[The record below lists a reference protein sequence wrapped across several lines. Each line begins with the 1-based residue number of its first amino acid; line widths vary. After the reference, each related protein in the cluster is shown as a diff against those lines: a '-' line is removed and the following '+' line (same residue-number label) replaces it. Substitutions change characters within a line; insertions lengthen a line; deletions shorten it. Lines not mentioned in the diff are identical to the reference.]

1 MEPDHAQA
9 IIHLPGEGRVIDMGA
24 FGMTVQADASD
35 TAGSFSLLEAAEPPG
50 FGPPMHTHEDAGEA
64 FYVLEG
70 EYLIFLEDQ
79 EYRCPAGSFVFIPA
93 GRVHGFRVGDVASRK
108 LNIYTLLR
116 WWGTSTIWSG
126 PRPQRIHSTT
136 SRWFPWPLGITCACL
151 ARCRRAIPDT
161 RICDP
166 ERYPPDGC
174 TRVRNPAL
182 PSTRTHAN
190 PHVRKAR
197 SYRCDGL
204 AHA

>member
-24 FGMTVQADASD
+24 FGMTVKADASD

-70 EYLIFLEDQ
+70 EYLIFVVNQ

-108 LNIYTLLR
+108 LNIYTPAAMVGYFDDLERAAASADPLDDESLVSMAAR
-116 WWGTSTIWSG
+116 HNMRVLG
-126 PRPQRIHSTT
+126 PV
-136 SRWFPWPLGITCACL
+136 
-151 ARCRRAIPDT
+151 
-161 RICDP
+161 P
-166 ERYPPDGC
+166 EGY
-174 TRVRNPAL
+174 
-182 PSTRTHAN
+182 S
-190 PHVRKAR
+190 
-197 SYRCDGL
+197 
-204 AHA
+204 